1 MTQASTAWTW
11 GEEAPISPWKPKP
24 SQSPSVLTTNQRT
37 ISQLRDL
44 GLASPVRD
52 LRTGALFVSAALLA
66 GWVIGMPHGQPAFWG
81 WGRSVFP
88 GKSSC
93 TQITSNKGNHTRK
106 CSFPRSYS
114 VVFLV
119 WVGFS
124 LFPQPLKENEY
135 WRISL
140 HATNG
145 TDQVLASPSV
155 QMPEMGYPGLNFFT
169 RLSLYKDPG
178 LSQFPVVIHVWL
190 FHEFQPI
197 LLCLPLLQGFC
208 PRAPYWGL
216 L

>member
-1 MTQASTAWTW
+1 
-11 GEEAPISPWKPKP
+11 
-24 SQSPSVLTTNQRT
+24 
-37 ISQLRDL
+37 
-44 GLASPVRD
+44 
-52 LRTGALFVSAALLA
+52 
-66 GWVIGMPHGQPAFWG
+66 MPHGQPAFWG

-106 CSFPRSYS
+106 CSFPRSCS
-114 VVFLV
+114 AVFLA

-140 HATNG
+140 HAING

-169 RLSLYKDPG
+169 RLSIRTRALVSSLWSYMFDSFMSSNPSSFVFLCYKASVP
-178 LSQFPVVIHVWL
+178 
-190 FHEFQPI
+190 E
-197 LLCLPLLQGFC
+197 PLIWVCCKYVL
-208 PRAPYWGL
+208 
-216 L
+216 